1 MYGKEEANCVLL
13 IKKMSWVLFKRR
25 RNSDCSF
32 LSVDNLLISEFCDNN
47 MSLLSKR
54 RAKVFKDWRLIN
66 ILKLPVNLSLV
77 YSNNKLQ
84 TLSSVKEG

>member
-1 MYGKEEANCVLL
+1 VLL

-25 RNSDCSF
+25 GNSDRSF
-32 LSVDNLLISEFCDNN
+32 LSVNTLLSSEFWDNK

-54 RAKVFKDWRLIN
+54 RAKIFKYRHLMN

-77 YSNNKLQ
+77 DSNNKLQ
-84 TLSSVKEG
+84 TLSSVKED

>member
-1 MYGKEEANCVLL
+1 VLL

-25 RNSDCSF
+25 RNSDRSF
-32 LSVDNLLISEFCDNN
+32 LSVNTLLSSEFWDNK

-54 RAKVFKDWRLIN
+54 IAKIFKDWHLMN

-77 YSNNKLQ
+77 DSNNKSHI
-84 TLSSVKEG
+84 LSSVKED